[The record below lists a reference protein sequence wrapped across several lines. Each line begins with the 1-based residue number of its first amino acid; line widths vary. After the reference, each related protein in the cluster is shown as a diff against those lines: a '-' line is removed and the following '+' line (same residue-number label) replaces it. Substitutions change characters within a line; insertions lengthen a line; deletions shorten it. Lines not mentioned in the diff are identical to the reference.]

1 MPSCSNAVL
10 GPPLKRVSVNPDI
23 DSISAD
29 DVNVMPAV
37 EATLEIQ
44 ISAGAVLIIF
54 DCAEVVHFAN

>member
-1 MPSCSNAVL
+1 MPGCSNAVL
-10 GPPLKRVSVNPDI
+10 GPPLKRVCVNPDI

-44 ISAGAVLIIF
+44 VPAGAVMIIF
-54 DCAEVVHFAN
+54 ECTEVVHFAN